1 MCYDVIGLGCGCSLT
16 SFMSPNKFPSRV
28 ELLRELNSPVVSLGE
43 AVVCGLQ
50 SAVLPDCATVITI
63 DDGWYGTFL

>member
-1 MCYDVIGLGCGCSLT
+1 
-16 SFMSPNKFPSRV
+16 MSPNKFPSRV
-28 ELLRELNSPVVSLGE
+28 ELLRELNSPIVSLGE